1 MKEKDL
7 PVARKRE
14 LFAAAF
20 GPRLLDD
27 GFFPVKRALR
37 RAAFTAG
44 SSRGWA
50 LCAWPSNR

>member
-27 GFFPVKRALR
+27 GF
-37 RAAFTAG
+37 
-44 SSRGWA
+44 SR
-50 LCAWPSNR
+50 